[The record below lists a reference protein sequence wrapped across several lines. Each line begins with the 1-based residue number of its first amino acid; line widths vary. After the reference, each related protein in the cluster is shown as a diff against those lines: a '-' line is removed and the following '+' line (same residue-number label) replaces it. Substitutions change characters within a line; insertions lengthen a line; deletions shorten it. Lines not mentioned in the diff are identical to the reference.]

1 MPNVS
6 TNVKCIGS
14 DEIVTRSQIK
24 TWDII
29 VSKLTNDTPAKKYN
43 NSLYWVS
50 SNGRNIFL

>member
-29 VSKLTNDTPAKKYN
+29 VSKLTNDTLAKKYN